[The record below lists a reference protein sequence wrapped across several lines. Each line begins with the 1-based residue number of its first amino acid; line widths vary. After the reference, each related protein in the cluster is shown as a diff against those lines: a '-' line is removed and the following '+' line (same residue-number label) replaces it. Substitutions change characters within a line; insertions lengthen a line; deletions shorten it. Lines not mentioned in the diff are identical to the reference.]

1 MRTAQRTST
10 GKRTPLT
17 VWVQV
22 VATVEASLG
31 LLAGAVAAGA
41 VHAVGD
47 RAISIGLAFFCSAIT
62 VALVLRSRHRSSKL
76 WPLVACQAL
85 WIGFEGLFIWAPTG
99 SAGAAV
105 LWPLL
110 VCVLIVPILALARL
124 VRESDGPRT
133 NHPPAP

>member
-1 MRTAQRTST
+1 MRTGHRNST

-47 RAISIGLAFFCSAIT
+47 RATGIGLGFFCSAIT
-62 VALVLRSRHRSSKL
+62 VALVLRSRRRSSKL

-85 WIGFEGLFIWAPTG
+85 WIGFLGLYAWLPTG
-99 SAGAAV
+99 PAGAAV
-105 LWPLL
+105 SWPLV
-110 VCVLIVPILALARL
+110 VCVLLVPVLALVRL
-124 VRESDGPRT
+124 VSEPNVPRT
-133 NHPPAP
+133 DHSSTP